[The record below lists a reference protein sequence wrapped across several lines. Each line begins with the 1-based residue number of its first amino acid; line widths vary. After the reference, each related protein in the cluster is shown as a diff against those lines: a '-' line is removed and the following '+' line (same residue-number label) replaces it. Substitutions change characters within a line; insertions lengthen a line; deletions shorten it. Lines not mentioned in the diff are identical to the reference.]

1 MFVSRLA
8 YKAGK
13 GREQKMFEK
22 KNVIFSEKT
31 GVCVVH
37 DVTKLTDDHGHAM
50 NYYVL
55 KNVFDKSKVAY
66 IPVEGHQVVL
76 RDLISVDEAVE
87 KYALL
92 QKKNGRTEDGNDE
105 NPQNRDDVKSV
116 SFSDSELEE
125 LAYLLKRKKEDLN
138 PKEEV

>member
-8 YKAGK
+8 YEAGK
-13 GREQKMFEK
+13 GREQRMFEK

-37 DVTKLTDDHGHAM
+37 DVTKLTDDHGNAM
-50 NYYVL
+50 SYYVL

-76 RDLISVDEAVE
+76 RDLITVEEAVE
-87 KYALL
+87 KYALW
-92 QKKNGRTEDGNDE
+92 QKEAVQPEETDE
-105 NPQNRDDVKSV
+105 NAQKRNAPVEV
-116 SFSDSELEE
+116 PFSEAELEE
-125 LAYLLKRKKEDLN
+125 LAYLLKRKKEDLI
-138 PKEEV
+138 PREEV

>member
-1 MFVSRLA
+1 
-8 YKAGK
+8 
-13 GREQKMFEK
+13 MFEK

-37 DVTKLTDDHGHAM
+37 DVTKLTDDHGRAM

-76 RDLISVDEAVE
+76 RDLITVEEAVE
-87 KYALL
+87 RYALL
-92 QKKNGRTEDGNDE
+92 QKK
-105 NPQNRDDVKSV
+105 SAH
-116 SFSDSELEE
+116 FSDAELEE
-125 LAYLLKRKKEDLN
+125 VAYLLKRKKEELLN
-138 PKEEV
+138 PIEQ